1 MFQVKQSD
9 QAFSVPEKEVE
20 EQLLSQTYKSP
31 DGRSFNVF
39 TRGPR
44 KDSVFPYN
52 CLLCK
57 VYSLRGEEFVQMHAR
72 GRKHQNKLVSNF
84 LTATST
90 TKQVINRQKSSN
102 NQDSDLD
109 SLSSTSSR
117 NSDKRKMKKNS
128 VASQSRESEVTAQE
142 IRKYL
147 TPNELSQQS
156 EKISHENYIHE
167 KFRYSLKLAVDAIN
181 KKYKEY
187 QESPEKHP
195 LYSEE
200 WTTFWNFRYKQLKK
214 SGIDPLNYDFK
225 PDWVKFWMQKVIIL
239 KEAEITKKKVEVRK
253 KLNLPPN
260 FEPKPEE
267 VKEIS
272 VPKQSTSKSYESNRP
287 AKPVKPTPIEV
298 IDSTSSDSEDSY
310 RRRSS
315 NRPQRR
321 HSRDS
326 RDSRN
331 SKESR
336 DRKKGY
342 QKRRHPEEPSSSSHK
357 RTYRES
363 DREFFEYRAE
373 DSYRPQKNTIEN
385 ESDESEVTVV
395 SVCRL
400 LTALESELGT
410 LGSIVLDLLSQALS
424 LEKLKP
430 NSSDEI
436 LLTTENCVVFETIK
450 EKFKGLLILDVLPVN
465 KVHAVKKSVQYIAK
479 LMHQAKLLDSKKNK
493 NSATEILLLGEREA
507 MALEVTKALVSQ
519 GKTDISTEELEALID
534 MYVEAK
540 KSQAEE
546 ESAEVEEAQVE
557 EVKVQPI
564 PEVSKV
570 TVAATT
576 SDSSN
581 DKEKNQL
588 ELLTDN
594 DLKTLLR
601 NFGDLS
607 TEEQNHLIS
616 FLQKIEK
623 QNPSRVEKLRK
634 YVNMGEDDV
643 DCDSEPEQEEVS
655 PPPSAIPTIE
665 NNRPIFNLDDE
676 DDFDDYQLVNK
687 TLHNVQQSSKRPAY
701 KLSFTD
707 TDDLTDN
714 LLGSLNSALRQY

>member
-1 MFQVKQSD
+1 
-9 QAFSVPEKEVE
+9 
-20 EQLLSQTYKSP
+20 
-31 DGRSFNVF
+31 
-39 TRGPR
+39 
-44 KDSVFPYN
+44 
-52 CLLCK
+52 
-57 VYSLRGEEFVQMHAR
+57 
-72 GRKHQNKLVSNF
+72 
-84 LTATST
+84 
-90 TKQVINRQKSSN
+90 
-102 NQDSDLD
+102 
-109 SLSSTSSR
+109 
-117 NSDKRKMKKNS
+117 MKKNP
-128 VASQSRESEVTAQE
+128 VASQSREIE
-142 IRKYL
+142 ITGQVIKKYL

-156 EKISHENYIHE
+156 EKIYQENYIHE
-167 KFRYSLKLAVDAIN
+167 KYRFSVKLAVDAIN

-187 QESPEKHP
+187 QECPEKHP
-195 LYSEE
+195 LYSDE

-239 KEAEITKKKVEVRK
+239 KEEEITKKKVEVRK

-267 VKEIS
+267 VKET

-287 AKPVKPTPIEV
+287 PKPANKIPIE
-298 IDSTSSDSEDSY
+298 IDSSSSDSEGSY

-315 NRPQRR
+315 KPQRR
-321 HSRDS
+321 YSRDS
-326 RDSRN
+326 RDS
-331 SKESR
+331 KDSR
-336 DRKKGY
+336 DRQKSY
-342 QKRRHPEEPSSSSHK
+342 HKRRHPEEASSSSHK

-373 DSYRPQKNTIEN
+373 DSYRPQKNVVEDESEN
-385 ESDESEVTVV
+385 SEVTVV

-450 EKFKGLLILDVLPVN
+450 EKFKGLLILDVLAVN
-465 KVHAVKKSVQYIAK
+465 KVLAVKKSVQYIAK
-479 LMHQAKLLDSKKNK
+479 LMHQAKVLDSKKIK
-493 NSATEILLLGEREA
+493 NSATEILMLGEREA
-507 MALEVTKALVSQ
+507 MAIEVTKALVAQ

-540 KSQAEE
+540 NSQAEE
-546 ESAEVEEAQVE
+546 ETPEVEEEQME
-557 EVKVQPI
+557 EVKVPVL

-570 TVAATT
+570 IPATT
-576 SDSSN
+576 SESN
-581 DKEKNQL
+581 IDKEKNQL
-588 ELLTDN
+588 DLLTDN

-643 DCDSEPEQEEVS
+643 DCDSDNGDVS
-655 PPPSAIPTIE
+655 PPRPSAIPTIE
-665 NNRPIFNLDDE
+665 NNRPLFNLDDE
-676 DDFDDYQLVNK
+676 DDYDDYQLVNK
-687 TLHNVQQSSKRPAY
+687 ALNNVQQSSKRPAY

>member
-1 MFQVKQSD
+1 MN
-9 QAFSVPEKEVE
+9 
-20 EQLLSQTYKSP
+20 Y
-31 DGRSFNVF
+31 
-39 TRGPR
+39 
-44 KDSVFPYN
+44 
-52 CLLCK
+52 
-57 VYSLRGEEFVQMHAR
+57 
-72 GRKHQNKLVSNF
+72 
-84 LTATST
+84 
-90 TKQVINRQKSSN
+90 
-102 NQDSDLD
+102 
-109 SLSSTSSR
+109 
-117 NSDKRKMKKNS
+117 RKMKKNYVS
-128 VASQSRESEVTAQE
+128 SQSRQSENTVPV

-147 TPNELSQQS
+147 TPTELSKQS
-156 EKISHENYIHE
+156 EKISQEGYIHE
-167 KFRYSLKLAVDAIN
+167 KYRFSVKLGVDVIN

-187 QESPEKHP
+187 QECPEKHP
-195 LYSEE
+195 LYSDE
-200 WTTFWNFRYKQLKK
+200 WTTFWNLRYKQLKK

-225 PDWVKFWMQKVIIL
+225 PDWVKFWMQKIIIL
-239 KEAEITKKKVEVRK
+239 KEEEIEKKKMEVRK

-260 FEPKPEE
+260 FEPKQEDLK
-267 VKEIS
+267 KECES
-272 VPKQSTSKSYESNRP
+272 SGSKQSTSKSYESTRP
-287 AKPVKPTPIEV
+287 SKQPSMKQIPIEV
-298 IDSTSSDSEDSY
+298 IDSSSSDSEGSY
-310 RRRSS
+310 RRRSNS
-315 NRPQRR
+315 RHTRR
-321 HSRDS
+321 YSRDS
-326 RDSRN
+326 RDS
-331 SKESR
+331 KDSR
-336 DRKKGY
+336 ERQKVY
-342 QKRRHPEEPSSSSHK
+342 QKRRHPDEAQSSSHK

-373 DSYRPQKNTIEN
+373 DSYRPQKNVIED
-385 ESDESEVTVV
+385 ESDDSEVTVV

-436 LLTTENCVVFETIK
+436 LLTPENCVVFETIK
-450 EKFKGLLILDVLPVN
+450 EKFKGLLILDVLAVN
-465 KVHAVKKSVQYIAK
+465 KVLAVKKSVHYIAK
-479 LMHQAKLLDSKKNK
+479 LLHQAKLLDGKKSK
-493 NSATEILLLGEREA
+493 NSTKEIIMVGEREA
-507 MALEVTKALVSQ
+507 MALEVTKALIAQ
-519 GKTDISTEELEALID
+519 GKTDISSEELEALID
-534 MYVEAK
+534 MYIEAK
-540 KSQAEE
+540 NNQAEE
-546 ESAEVEEAQVE
+546 EQIAEVEAVQVE
-557 EVKVQPI
+557 EIKIQSLAEP
-564 PEVSKV
+564 SKV
-570 TVAATT
+570 SIAATT
-576 SDSSN
+576 SESSN

-643 DCDSEPEQEEVS
+643 DCDSDTDNVT

-676 DDFDDYQLVNK
+676 DDYDDYQLVNK
-687 TLHNVQQSSKRPAY
+687 ALNNVQQSSTRPAY

>member
-1 MFQVKQSD
+1 
-9 QAFSVPEKEVE
+9 
-20 EQLLSQTYKSP
+20 
-31 DGRSFNVF
+31 
-39 TRGPR
+39 
-44 KDSVFPYN
+44 
-52 CLLCK
+52 
-57 VYSLRGEEFVQMHAR
+57 
-72 GRKHQNKLVSNF
+72 
-84 LTATST
+84 
-90 TKQVINRQKSSN
+90 
-102 NQDSDLD
+102 
-109 SLSSTSSR
+109 
-117 NSDKRKMKKNS
+117 MKKS
-128 VASQSRESEVTAQE
+128 YVSSQSRQSENTVPM

-147 TPNELSQQS
+147 TPTELSQQS
-156 EKISHENYIHE
+156 EKISQEGYIQE
-167 KFRYSLKLAVDAIN
+167 KYRFSVKLGVEAIN

-187 QESPEKHP
+187 QECPEKHP
-195 LYSEE
+195 LYSDE

-214 SGIDPLNYDFK
+214 SGIDPLNFDFK
-225 PDWVKFWMQKVIIL
+225 PDWVKFWMQKIIIL
-239 KEAEITKKKVEVRK
+239 KEEEIEKKKTEVRK

-260 FEPKPEE
+260 FEPKQEE
-267 VKEIS
+267 VKKDYEHS
-272 VPKQSTSKSYESNRP
+272 GPKQSTSKSYESNRP
-287 AKPVKPTPIEV
+287 SKQIPIEV
-298 IDSTSSDSEDSY
+298 IDSSSSDSEDSY
-310 RRRSS
+310 RRRSNS
-315 NRPQRR
+315 RPSRR
-321 HSRDS
+321 YSRDS

-331 SKESR
+331 SKDSR
-336 DRKKGY
+336 DRQKVH
-342 QKRRHPEEPSSSSHK
+342 QKRRHPEEAQSSSHK

-373 DSYRPQKNTIEN
+373 ESYRSQKNVIED
-385 ESDESEVTVV
+385 ESDDSEVTVV

-450 EKFKGLLILDVLPVN
+450 EKFKGLLILDMLPIN
-465 KVHAVKKSVQYIAK
+465 KVLAVKKSVQYIAK
-479 LMHQAKLLDSKKNK
+479 LLHQAKLLDGKKSKKPRIVEEV
-493 NSATEILLLGEREA
+493 SMLGEREA

-519 GKTDISTEELEALID
+519 GKTDISGEELEALID
-534 MYVEAK
+534 MYIEAK
-540 KSQAEE
+540 KNQDEE
-546 ESAEVEEAQVE
+546 ESAEVEEVQVE
-557 EVKVQPI
+557 EVKIQPLQ
-564 PEVSKV
+564 PETSKI
-570 TVAATT
+570 TIAATT
-576 SDSSN
+576 SESSN

-588 ELLTDN
+588 DLLTDN

-643 DCDSEPEQEEVS
+643 DCDSDAEEVT

-665 NNRPIFNLDDE
+665 TNRPIFNLDDE
-676 DDFDDYQLVNK
+676 EDYDDYQLVNK
-687 TLHNVQQSSKRPAY
+687 ALNNVQQSSNRPAY